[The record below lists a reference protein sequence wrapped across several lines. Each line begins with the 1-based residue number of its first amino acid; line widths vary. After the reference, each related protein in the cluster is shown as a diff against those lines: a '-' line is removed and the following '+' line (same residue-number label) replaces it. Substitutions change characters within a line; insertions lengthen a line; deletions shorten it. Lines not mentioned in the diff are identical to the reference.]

1 MTEWHSVCY
10 ESPSTLHSRPD
21 RIQRGRAFSFSPH
34 PRACP
39 PAGPS
44 GPRDGPRSRNDPADP
59 YPNHTVSEDGAFE
72 HDKYAQGLV
81 RDSDPNETARYLK
94 NVITWNGDVGR
105 GDVADLLG
113 RFAKIDSAKAKTLQ
127 DALHQASGERIP
139 FRVALL
145 GQNSGGAMAD
155 LAEGNTTPTA
165 PTNPFGPSEGAD
177 RWEAGNMA
185 KALLGRS
192 DYKDAIKHFQGEVAK
207 DRTGAMPYLA
217 AVHEEMAGKNPE
229 LAGKFVMQMGEA
241 GLTMKAEAAN
251 AAREDIVTGGSGD
264 DTLTGNNGDDSIT
277 ANDDKGDKP
286 DTNQTGDGNT
296 KDGGQTG
303 QGNGGEQV
311 AQDEGEKPAGSNSS
325 LPEPTKE
332 PVNPQALY
340 DQLGYDAN
348 GNGDYGNAAKN
359 PLDAIKAKSAANAAT
374 KAAKDEYGKENP
386 SLGDGDGD
394 AFRHALWAYK
404 MAKEIGDGPAKA
416 FGDAHERDDR
426 PDGERLMDLYN
437 NALGRQL
444 AADPNN
450 QGRPDEDVIRE
461 AIRAGKL
468 QTRPFNVPGPLG
480 GGLNY
485 PPRR

>member
-1 MTEWHSVCY
+1 M
-10 ESPSTLHSRPD
+10 
-21 RIQRGRAFSFSPH
+21 
-34 PRACP
+34 
-39 PAGPS
+39 
-44 GPRDGPRSRNDPADP
+44 
-59 YPNHTVSEDGAFE
+59 
-72 HDKYAQGLV
+72 